1 MSGILGVW
9 NSQEPAPWQQMLQD
23 LQVLGPNGAG
33 DWHGLHGQLS
43 LGRTQFFDTPASC
56 SEPPVIEYAGCV
68 LVWEGRIDDR
78 DTLLTGHSL
87 PKTDGQLL
95 IESYR
100 RWGIDCI
107 DRLVGEFAF
116 ILWDAAHDLL
126 LVGCDPVGNRTVAY
140 SWDGQTLLVSSR
152 VLTLLLHPQ
161 VSPELDPLYLA
172 HTLSSLNG
180 HEPGSTPFQDIKRL
194 LPGAALILKAGQ
206 FQTRQITQLNSPQHY
221 GTSRSAQDYYDEFWD
236 LLNKSVKDRLRTVHR
251 SCTTLS
257 GGLDSTTVTVSL
269 LHQLPHIDAFS
280 TVTDIYPEF
289 DERESIETFLQK
301 YPQTQWHPVNSDHA
315 WSLSESWE
323 KLPVTDD
330 PLITCTLAMN
340 IHLMEQIQ
348 QQGFGL
354 IFDGE
359 WGDEI
364 CAIDFPDLINSR
376 QWKSIQHYMEQQE
389 RSWRSIL
396 WREFVLPRLS
406 ADWQRRY
413 FGWRQPATLPA
424 WITSDYAESSQMQT
438 VIDRSY
444 QSNISTGLT
453 ENISWAMSSGFS
465 VANMQSYAL
474 INASH
479 QLQATSPLQDRRLI
493 KFMVNL
499 PPELQID
506 STHEKIFLR
515 QANQNYLPPQIQWRP
530 KDNYFDPMKYA
541 GIGQGQP
548 ALEMLA
554 KLQHPDCLT
563 ELIDVS
569 QVEKV
574 LLDYRTGYAHGYRPG
589 HPYRNNEANQL
600 HDLFT
605 FVNWHQR
612 LSSQYRL

>member
-9 NSQEPAPWQQMLQD
+9 NSLKPAPWQQMLQD
-23 LQVLGPNGAG
+23 LQLLGPNGTG

-43 LGRTQFFDTPASC
+43 LGRTQFFDTPESC
-56 SEPPVIEYAGCV
+56 SEPPVVEYEGCV

-78 DTLLTGHSL
+78 DSLIAGHSL

-116 ILWDAAHDLL
+116 ILWDATHDLL

-140 SWDGQTLLVSSR
+140 SWDGQTLLISSR

-161 VSPELDPLYLA
+161 VSPALDPLYLA

-194 LPGAALILKAGQ
+194 VPGAALILKAGQ
-206 FQTRQITQLNSPQHY
+206 FQTRQITKLTSPQHY
-221 GTSRSAQDYYDEFWD
+221 DTSRSAQDYYDEFWE
-236 LLNKSVKDRLRTVHR
+236 LLNKSVKARLRTLHR
-251 SCTTLS
+251 PCTTLS
-257 GGLDSTTVTVSL
+257 GGLDSTTVTVAL
-269 LHQLPHIDAFS
+269 LHHLPQIDAFS
-280 TVTDIYPEF
+280 TVTAIYPEF

-301 YPQTQWHPVNSDHA
+301 YPQTQWHPVNSDQA

-323 KLPVTDD
+323 NLPVTDD

-340 IHLMEQIQ
+340 LHLMEQIQ

-376 QWKSIQHYMEQQE
+376 RWKSISQYMKQQE

-396 WREFVLPRLS
+396 WREFILPRLS
-406 ADWQRRY
+406 AYWQRQY

-424 WITSDYAESSQMQT
+424 WITSGYAASSPMQT
-438 VIDRSY
+438 VIDHSY
-444 QSNISTGLT
+444 QSNIATGLA

-479 QLQATSPLQDRRLI
+479 QLQATSPLQDRRLM
-493 KFMVNL
+493 KFVVNL

-506 STHEKIFLR
+506 PTHEKIFLR
-515 QANQNYLPPQIQWRP
+515 QASQNYLPPQIQWRP

-541 GIGQGQP
+541 GIGKGQP

-554 KLQHPDCLT
+554 KLQHTDCLT
-563 ELIDVS
+563 GLIDVP

-574 LLDYRTGYAHGYRPG
+574 LLEYRAGYAHSYCPG
-589 HPYRNNEANQL
+589 RPYRNATASHL

-612 LSSQYRL
+612 MSSQYRL